1 MFGLVRSVGA
11 WMIQF
16 AQTAGKVGFLAL
28 ETLASPVEGKIRF
41 GLIGQQLVRIGF
53 GSQFVVVVTGA
64 FVGAVFAAQTY
75 FAFNQVGLETAV
87 GSVVS
92 LAMCRELGP
101 IMTAI
106 MVTGRV
112 GAAMTAEIGAM
123 KVTEQIDAL
132 RALAVHPVDYLVF
145 PRFVGML
152 ISMPLLIAEAIGFG
166 LLAAYLVIVKGF
178 GVPGA
183 FYMYHLKVNT
193 SLNDVGIGM
202 IKGGVFA
209 VIIVFICCHNGL
221 AVTSG
226 GAGVGKHTTESVV
239 GSSLCILVINFFLS
253 IMLNHFFPIMGA
265 T

>member
-1 MFGLVRSVGA
+1 MTGLIKSLGA
-11 WMIQF
+11 WFIRS
-16 AQTAGKVGFLAL
+16 AQTAGKVGLLAF
-28 ETLASPVEGKIRF
+28 ETLASPVHGRVRF
-41 GLIGQQLVRIGF
+41 GLMGQQLVRTGF
-53 GSQFVVVVTGA
+53 GSQFVVVVTGG

-75 FAFNQVGLETAV
+75 FAFNEVGLETAV
-87 GSVVS
+87 GGVVS

-112 GAAMTAEIGAM
+112 GAAMTAEIGTM

-132 RALAVHPVDYLVF
+132 RALGVHPVDYLVF

-183 FYMYHLKVNT
+183 FYMHHLKVNT
-193 SLNDVGIGM
+193 DLDDIGIGM
-202 IKGGVFA
+202 IKGAVFA
-209 VIIVFICCHNGL
+209 IIIVFICCQNGL
-221 AVTSG
+221 SVSSG
-226 GAGVGKHTTESVV
+226 GSGVGKHTTESVV
-239 GSSLCILVINFFLS
+239 TSSLSILIVNFFLS
-253 IMLNHFFPIMGA
+253 ILLNYFFPVMGGA
-265 T
+265 

>member
-1 MFGLVRSVGA
+1 MSGLVRFLGA

-53 GSQFVVVVTGA
+53 GSQFVVVMTGA

-145 PRFVGML
+145 PRFIGML
-152 ISMPLLIAEAIGFG
+152 ISMPLLIAEAVGFG

-202 IKGGVFA
+202 IKGGIFA
-209 VIIVFICCHNGL
+209 FIIVFICCQNGL

-239 GSSLCILVINFFLS
+239 ASSLCILVINFFLS
-253 IMLNHFFPIMGA
+253 ILLNHFFPIMGA
-265 T
+265 S

>member
-1 MFGLVRSVGA
+1 MTGTIRALGA
-11 WMIQF
+11 WFIHL
-16 AQTAGKVGFLAL
+16 AQMAGKVGFLAT
-28 ETLASPVEGKIRF
+28 ETLASPFQGRIRY
-41 GLIGQQLVRIGF
+41 GLMGQQLVRIGF

-64 FVGAVFAAQTY
+64 FVGAVFGAQTY

-112 GAAMTAEIGAM
+112 GAAMTAEIGTM

-145 PRFVGML
+145 PRFVGMV

-193 SLNDVGIGM
+193 SLNDIGIGM

-209 VIIVFICCHNGL
+209 VIIVFICCYNGL
-221 AVTSG
+221 SVSTG
-226 GAGVGKHTTESVV
+226 GAGVGKCTTESVV
-239 GSSLCILVINFFLS
+239 ASSLCILVVNFFLS
-253 IMLNHFFPIMGA
+253 ILLNQFFPIMGA
-265 T
+265 S